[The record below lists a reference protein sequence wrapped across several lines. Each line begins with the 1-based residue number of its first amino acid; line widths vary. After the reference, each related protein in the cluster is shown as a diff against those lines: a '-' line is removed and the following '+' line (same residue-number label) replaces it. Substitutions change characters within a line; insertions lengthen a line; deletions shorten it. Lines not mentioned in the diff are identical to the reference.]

1 MRCGVIFLKRAFGIV
16 LAGCL
21 FVSFA
26 GHCANA
32 QPASLDPFATSIR
45 ATDPLPPAE
54 QQKKF
59 QLPDGYQINWLL
71 FIGLKPKRTRVV

>member
-1 MRCGVIFLKRAFGIV
+1 MWWYFLKRTFGVV

-21 FVSFA
+21 FVGFA

-32 QPASLDPFATSIR
+32 QPAPLDPFATSIR

-59 QLPDGYQINWLL
+59 QLPDGDQINRLL